1 MAAMF
6 RFLQWMTGAQPGNI
20 ARTLYS
26 FSALFFLLVSYYLIK
41 PLRNS
46 QFLKEFDP
54 NLLPFFFLIM
64 PLLSLALTKVFNYF
78 YDRMSKRKLVIW
90 TFGMIVACKGL
101 FLIGLF
107 RGGPV
112 VIVAFYF
119 WASVYFLLAIAVLW
133 GCINDIFTSEQG
145 ERSFGFIALGGT
157 LGNILGAEISSVIA
171 RSQVLKDYALA
182 VAAAAMLLAMGLL
195 LQAMRLRPPPLPS
208 QHKPMT
214 AELVAA
220 PELLAAPKQH
230 FFSDLSKIFANRYV
244 RAIAVMVFTL
254 GIFNTTLE
262 FQGQKLIDRRLSE
275 QQYLATFA
283 TFNQGLN
290 LRLNQP
296 SEGLNSDGFALIYG
310 LKSASETERKQALEQ
325 FLHTHPVA
333 NSTPASLMA
342 AYPAYRNGLESRTRE
357 LFSNVYKYQGLL
369 GIVLLLGVSRWL
381 FRSVGV
387 RFAAA
392 ILPAAFLLI
401 GAALFFPLELMLL
414 EVFLI
419 VGGALN
425 YSLNNATKELL
436 YTSTSEETKF
446 KQKPLIEG
454 PIMRLGD
461 VLASLLKL
469 GVGLVVVTWM
479 HGSEHLA
486 DGIMLGGVLLL
497 VLYWL
502 WEIWYAGSVYDHLK
516 QTRTPDP

>member
-1 MAAMF
+1 
-6 RFLQWMTGAQPGNI
+6 
-20 ARTLYS
+20 
-26 FSALFFLLVSYYLIK
+26 
-41 PLRNS
+41 
-46 QFLKEFDP
+46 
-54 NLLPFFFLIM
+54 
-64 PLLSLALTKVFNYF
+64 
-78 YDRMSKRKLVIW
+78 
-90 TFGMIVACKGL
+90 
-101 FLIGLF
+101 
-107 RGGPV
+107 
-112 VIVAFYF
+112 
-119 WASVYFLLAIAVLW
+119 
-133 GCINDIFTSEQG
+133 
-145 ERSFGFIALGGT
+145 
-157 LGNILGAEISSVIA
+157 
-171 RSQVLKDYALA
+171 
-182 VAAAAMLLAMGLL
+182 
-195 LQAMRLRPPPLPS
+195 
-208 QHKPMT
+208 
-214 AELVAA
+214 
-220 PELLAAPKQH
+220 
-230 FFSDLSKIFANRYV
+230 
-244 RAIAVMVFTL
+244 
-254 GIFNTTLE
+254 
-262 FQGQKLIDRRLSE
+262 
-275 QQYLATFA
+275 
-283 TFNQGLN
+283 
-290 LRLNQP
+290 
-296 SEGLNSDGFALIYG
+296 
-310 LKSASETERKQALEQ
+310 
-325 FLHTHPVA
+325 
-333 NSTPASLMA
+333 
-342 AYPAYRNGLESRTRE
+342 
-357 LFSNVYKYQGLL
+357 
-369 GIVLLLGVSRWL
+369 LLGVSRWL